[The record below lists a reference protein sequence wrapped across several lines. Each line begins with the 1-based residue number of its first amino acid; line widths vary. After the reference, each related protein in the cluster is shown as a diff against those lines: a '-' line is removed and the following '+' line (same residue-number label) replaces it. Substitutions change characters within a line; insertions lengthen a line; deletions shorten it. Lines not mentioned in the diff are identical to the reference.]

1 MELEMVLNAKKIR
14 SLRESCGWSQEQ
26 LAEAAGVSVRTVQR
40 AEKDGSASR
49 ETKVCLAA
57 ALNVPHEQ
65 LTASHHDTQS
75 PAPPTAIL
83 NVSAQTRAQ
92 FHRAELYGLVG
103 AIGSFIGLS
112 VADGMTAQTLLRA
125 MIIGAF
131 VYAVF
136 AVLRELMRPRPEA
149 Q

>member
-1 MELEMVLNAKKIR
+1 MESEMVLDAKKIR

-57 ALNVPHEQ
+57 ALNVPHDQ
-65 LTASHHDTQS
+65 LAASHHDPEG
-75 PAPPTAIL
+75 PARPTAIL

-92 FHRAELYGLVG
+92 FHRAELHGLGGV
-103 AIGSFIGLS
+103 IGSFIGLS
-112 VADGMTAQTLLRA
+112 VANGMTVQTLLRA
-125 MIIGAF
+125 MFIGAF

-136 AVLRELMRPRPEA
+136 AVLRELMRPRPET